1 MIHDALSYL
10 TEQVNQYLN
19 RDLNSDSDIIEMGS
33 LKQSDG
39 NPSFEKLGVT
49 LVAIDRE
56 TTIPYGLDTKE
67 INSNTDQVV
76 KQKRPLCLNLKIL
89 ISSNFQSEYED
100 AIKYLG
106 KVITFFHTNNVF
118 THENSPTLDKNIQK
132 LIIEINPNDTDDMYH
147 FWSMAG
153 ISYLPSIIY
162 RMRMVAF
169 GSLTSEALP
178 LMKGMQ
184 SI

>member
-1 MIHDALSYL
+1 MIHNTLAFLVQ
-10 TEQVNQYLN
+10 QVNDHLN
-19 RDLNSDSDIIEMGS
+19 RDLNTTSDLVEIGS

-39 NPSFEKLGVT
+39 SPSFDSLGMT

-56 TTIPYGLDTKE
+56 TTIPAGYDLKE
-67 INSNTDQVV
+67 VNASQVI
-76 KQKRPLCLNLKIL
+76 KQKRPLCFNLKIL
-89 ISSNFQSEYED
+89 VSSNFESNYED
-100 AIKYLG
+100 ALKYLG
-106 KVITFFHTNNVF
+106 KVIGYFHTNNVF

-162 RMRMVAF
+162 RVRMVAF

-178 LMKGMQ
+178 AMKGMQ
-184 SI
+184 FV